1 MFRVDMRSDCVTHPS
16 PEMIEAMSRAEL
28 GDDVFGDDPTTNRL
42 QEMAAERL
50 GKEAGLFMAS
60 GTMSNLVAVL
70 THTQRGDE
78 IILGDEAHI
87 FHHEAGGVSVLGGV
101 SMYTVPNEPDG
112 TIRPENIAGAVR
124 DKEDVHH
131 PRTRLL
137 CIENTHNHRNG
148 RALTAEATKRM
159 ADVAREAGLGVHMD
173 GARIFNASVALECP
187 VSALT
192 ADVDSVGFCLSK
204 GLSCPI
210 GSVLCGDAD
219 FIGRA
224 RRWRKVVGGGMR
236 QVGVVAA
243 AGIVAL
249 ETMVDRLA
257 EDHAN
262 ARRLAHGLAEIGGI
276 SLDPESIETNL
287 VYFDVPDSRGAEIA
301 ARLRDEGVNMIG
313 SGSRLRMV
321 THYGVDGGDIDF
333 VLSAMKRVMAAI
345 A

>member
-1 MFRVDMRSDCVTHPS
+1 
-16 PEMIEAMSRAEL
+16 MIEAMSRAEL

-78 IILGDEAHI
+78 IILGDQAHI

-112 TIRPENIAGAVR
+112 TIKPENIAGAVR

-137 CIENTHNHRNG
+137 CVENTHNHKSG

-159 ADVAREAGLGVHMD
+159 ADAARAAGLGVHMD

-219 FIGRA
+219 FIGQA

-236 QVGVVAA
+236 QVGVIAA

-262 ARRLAHGLAEIGGI
+262 ARRLAHGLAEIRGI
-276 SLDPESIETNL
+276 TLDPETVQTNL
-287 VYFDVPDSRGAEIA
+287 VWFGVPENKGDEIA
-301 ARLRDEGVNMIG
+301 AGLRDGGVNMLGGG
-313 SGSRLRMV
+313 SVLRMV
-321 THYGVDGGDIDF
+321 THYGVDGRDIDF
-333 VLSAMKRVMAAI
+333 VLSATKRAMAAVT
-345 A
+345 